1 MEENLLKLS
10 DIDLEFISTNA
21 GTKNNA
27 LNLNPDRALVRYQ
40 LTEILVRISLFKY
53 FKSKVTNN
61 MTDAVKKLFN
71 DSILPFI
78 KRFDCHEW
86 RLKRLWNEE
95 CDLVFKY
102 YMPALKALY
111 EKFSGKYTKPGMPR

>member
-1 MEENLLKLS
+1 MEESLLKLS

-53 FKSKVTNN
+53 FKSKVTTN
-61 MTDAVKKLFN
+61 MTDAVKQLFN
-71 DSILPFI
+71 DSIIPFV

-102 YMPALKALY
+102 YMLALKALY
-111 EKFSGKYTKPGMPR
+111 EKFSGKFTKPGMPR

>member
-1 MEENLLKLS
+1 MEESLLKLS

-53 FKSKVTNN
+53 FKSKVTTN

-71 DSILPFI
+71 DSIIPFV
-78 KRFDCHEW
+78 KRFD
-86 RLKRLWNEE
+86 
-95 CDLVFKY
+95 
-102 YMPALKALY
+102 
-111 EKFSGKYTKPGMPR
+111 